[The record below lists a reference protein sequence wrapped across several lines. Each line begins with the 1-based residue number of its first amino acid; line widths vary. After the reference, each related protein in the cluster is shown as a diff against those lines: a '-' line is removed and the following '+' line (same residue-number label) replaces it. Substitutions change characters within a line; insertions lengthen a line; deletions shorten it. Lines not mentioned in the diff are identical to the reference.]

1 MQFVLCK
8 IQKAHHF
15 AFGNLLPKNSYI
27 TEKIINIL
35 LISASMKTLQDKVHG
50 IYSLI
55 GERGLYV
62 NTSHDMFIGPHDKIQ
77 AGTASNYSFHL
88 LGKGG
93 RAYSSPLL
101 LASLTSLLSHGT
113 MLITGAPGIGKTT
126 GAEFAGH
133 FFTGIPIEEI
143 LQATIQGHPQQTEEK
158 MTARYHTGK
167 LIKDGE
173 EKVLVRNFLK
183 CKVKLI
189 DEINRL
195 DPDKISIILR
205 LIDTGVAVY
214 GDELLTASK
223 GPLFATANYSDSG
236 TFEIPPPALDRFD
249 VAAIV
254 TSPQPWDLE
263 MIYSRQD
270 EKLNGSLNGL
280 LDIPDSLRLDENDFI
295 QIRKEMLNMPKVDT
309 IDAYVN
315 FILASIRFSELA
327 SDNISRMTKGNA
339 FADNDASE
347 SHFNSHPS
355 VYTRNELSVRAAK
368 ALQRYSKAL
377 AWLTGSDKVCEEHVR
392 IIFPYAAWHKLQP
405 SEKALQEIPKCAN
418 DRINFANALLGKI
431 DEEWVKIQKE
441 PVLKAYAA
449 VAKSIESKK
458 PDGETY
464 QMVKKAIGQIC
475 RWDNPYALVLAKHL
489 ETLYNEKVMDEK
501 WA

>member
-1 MQFVLCK
+1 
-8 IQKAHHF
+8 
-15 AFGNLLPKNSYI
+15 
-27 TEKIINIL
+27 
-35 LISASMKTLQDKVHG
+35 MKKLQDKVHE
-50 IYSLI
+50 IYNLI

-62 NTSHDMFIGPHDKIQ
+62 NTNQDIFIGQHDIIK
-77 AGTASNYSFHL
+77 AGTAQNYPFRL
-88 LGKGG
+88 LGDGG
-93 RAYSSPLL
+93 MAYSSPLL

-133 FFTGIPIEEI
+133 FFTGTPMEEI

-173 EKVLVRNFLK
+173 EKVLARNFLK

-214 GDELLTASK
+214 GDELLRASK

-236 TFEIPPPALDRFD
+236 TFEMPPPALDRFD
-249 VAAIV
+249 IAAIV

-263 MIYSRQD
+263 RIYSRQD

-280 LDIPDSLRLDENDFI
+280 LEIPEHLRLDENDFA
-295 QIRKEMLNMPKVDT
+295 QIRKEMLNMPKAGT
-309 IDAYVN
+309 IDTYIN
-315 FILASIRFSELA
+315 FILATIRFSELA
-327 SDNISRMTKGNA
+327 SDDISRMTKGNA
-339 FADNDASE
+339 FADNDAGE

-368 ALQRYSKAL
+368 SLQRYSKAL
-377 AWLTGSDKVCEEHVR
+377 AWLTGSDKVEEEHIR
-392 IIFPYAAWHKLQP
+392 AIFPYATWHRLQP

-418 DRINFANALLGKI
+418 DRIHFANSLLGKI
-431 DEEWVKIQKE
+431 ELEWATVKKE
-441 PVLKAYAA
+441 PLLKTYAT
-449 VAKSIESKK
+449 VVKLIEAKK
-458 PDGETY
+458 PNENIL
-464 QMVKKAIGQIC
+464 KIIKNSISQIC
-475 RWDNPYALVLAKHL
+475 HWDNPYALVLAKHL
-489 ETLYNEKVMDEK
+489 ETLYNQTVMDK
-501 WA
+501 K

>member
-1 MQFVLCK
+1 M
-8 IQKAHHF
+8 
-15 AFGNLLPKNSYI
+15 
-27 TEKIINIL
+27 EK
-35 LISASMKTLQDKVHG
+35 LQDKVHE
-50 IYSLI
+50 IYNLI

-62 NTSHDMFIGPHDKIQ
+62 NTNHDVFMGQHDIIQ
-77 AGTASNYSFHL
+77 AGTAQNYSFRL
-88 LGKGG
+88 LGDGG

-101 LASLTSLLSHGT
+101 LASLTSLLNHGT

-133 FFTGIPIEEI
+133 FFTGTPMEEI

-173 EKVLVRNFLK
+173 EKVLPRNFLK

-205 LIDTGVAVY
+205 LIDTGTAVY

-236 TFEIPPPALDRFD
+236 TFDVPPPALDRFD
-249 VAAIV
+249 IAAIV

-263 MIYSRQD
+263 RIYSRQD
-270 EKLNGSLNGL
+270 EKLNGTLNGL
-280 LDIPDSLRLDENDFI
+280 LEIPDNLRLSESDFV
-295 QIRKEMLNMPKVDT
+295 QIRKEILNIPKADT

-315 FILASIRFSELA
+315 FALATIRFSELA
-327 SDNISRMTKGNA
+327 SDDISRMTKGNA

-377 AWLTGSDKVCEEHVR
+377 AWLTGSDKVEEEHIRV
-392 IIFPYAAWHKLQP
+392 IFPYATWHKLQP

-418 DRINFANALLGKI
+418 DRVNFANSLLQKI
-431 DEEWVKIQKE
+431 NEEWVTIRKE
-441 PVLKAYAA
+441 PVLKVYDT
-449 VAKSIESKK
+449 VIKLMEAKGHDQNIRKIIAN
-458 PDGETY
+458 
-464 QMVKKAIGQIC
+464 AINQIC
-475 RWDNPYALVLAKHL
+475 HWDNPYALVLAKHL
-489 ETLYNEKVMDEK
+489 ETLYNQTIMDK
-501 WA
+501 K